1 MIALFYLLACSPSA
15 EDIAKTIASPNPVAR
30 EDGAKIAQNYADV
43 AVEKALIAVLGD
55 PSRTIRLNAI
65 ESLAEI
71 EATTAGAPLI
81 DRLAND
87 DDPGVRRAAADAL
100 GRLKE
105 KAAAPALVAY
115 VQGFGPE
122 DREQLA
128 GIWALGKIGAEG
140 LDPEPRQAVLDAL
153 AALRAATTDRFV
165 RYQATAALRG
175 LK

>member
-1 MIALFYLLACSPSA
+1 MIALLSVLACSPSA
-15 EDIAKTIASPNPVAR
+15 EDIATTIASTNPVAR
-30 EDGAKIAQNYADV
+30 EDGAKIAQNYPDE
-43 AVEKALIAVLGD
+43 AVEKALISVLGD

-65 ESLAEI
+65 ESLVQI

-87 DDPGVRRAAADAL
+87 DDPLVRRAAADAL

-105 KAAAPALVAY
+105 KGAAAALIAY
-115 VQGFGPE
+115 VQGFGAE

-128 GIWALGKIGAEG
+128 GIWALGNIGAEG
-140 LDPEPRQAVLDAL
+140 LDPEPRQAVLTAL
-153 AALRAATTDRFV
+153 AGRRGSTADRFV
-165 RYQATAALRG
+165 RYQTTAALRV

>member
-1 MIALFYLLACSPSA
+1 MIAILLSLACSPSP
-15 EDIAKTIASPNPVAR
+15 EDIAKTIVSSNPVAR
-30 EDGAKIAQNYADV
+30 EDGAKIAQNYPDE
-43 AVEKALIAVLGD
+43 AVEKALISVLGE

-105 KAAAPALVAY
+105 KGAAPALIAY

-122 DREQLA
+122 DRQQLA
-128 GIWALGKIGAEG
+128 GVWALGNIAAEG

-153 AALRAATTDRFV
+153 AALRATTTDRFV
-165 RYQATAALRG
+165 RYQTTAALRV